1 MQQNKVWISDGQ
13 TDMMGIA
20 SGVYVTYEHT
30 KIEIMP
36 RIINYIRVKL
46 ILTNNALLG
55 DVTSMPV

>member
-13 TDMMGIA
+13 TDIMGIA

-36 RIINYIRVKL
+36 RIINYMHVKL
-46 ILTNNALLG
+46 ISTNIA
-55 DVTSMPV
+55 